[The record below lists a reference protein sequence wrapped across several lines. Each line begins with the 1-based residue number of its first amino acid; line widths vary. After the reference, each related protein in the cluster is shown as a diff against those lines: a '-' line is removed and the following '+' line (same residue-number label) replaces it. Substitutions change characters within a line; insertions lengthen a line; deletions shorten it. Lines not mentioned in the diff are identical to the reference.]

1 MNRLLSLAGVLCVAL
16 SLTPAS
22 AFAQEPDST
31 RLSDLEARVEAL
43 TRELERVNLG
53 DEVVRADTSIGGFG
67 LGASKVYQVERGVS
81 LGGYGEVLYENYA
94 SELEDGSPAS
104 KSDQF
109 DALRA
114 IIYIG
119 YKFNDRLLFNSEI
132 EIEHGNE
139 AFLEFGYLDYLLN
152 ENVGVRGGLLLA
164 PLGFLNEL
172 HEPPIFLG
180 TERPVTEQ
188 RIIPSTWR
196 ENGIGLFGSTEDFNW
211 RVYVMNSLD
220 GAGFD
225 DDGFRGGRQK
235 GSKALAEDLGVAG
248 RFDYVGKPGL
258 ILGASGYMGETAQN
272 RELEGETIDGR
283 IFIWDAHVDYKVR
296 GWELRGLVAGATVDD
311 PISLNELNGLTGA
324 DGVGEQML
332 DTNRPA
338 RVHGPVHGRCAVGAD
353 APCRQLGRPAVL
365 MSQQAGEQIA
375 REIVV
380 LIEQA
385 GHERFAQ
392 RGGNPAQQSAGDHHA
407 RLRDQVALRR
417 PVQRMGGVTV
427 LQRRQE

>member
-196 ENGIGLFGSTEDFNW
+196 ENGIGLFGSTKDFNW

-332 DTNRPA
+332 GWYLEAGYDILRSTTTPQ
-338 RVHGPVHGRCAVGAD
+338 
-353 APCRQLGRPAVL
+353 QLLPYVRYEQVNT
-365 MSQQAGEQIA
+365 QQEVAEG
-375 REIVV
+375 
-380 LIEQA
+380 
-385 GHERFAQ
+385 FAA
-392 RGGNPAQQSAGDHHA
+392 NPAND
-407 RLRDQVALRR
+407 L
-417 PVQRMGGVTV
+417 TV
-427 LQRRQE
+427 LSLGAAWKPAPQAVFKLGYQIHQNEAETGLNQFNMQIGWLF